1 MVKPENRFLQNL
13 FSKLPKPLYFEK
25 THMLYRSG
33 TPDVY
38 LEGPNGILWCE
49 VKWIEKP
56 WAKDLDPSQ
65 VCKTKSWLAQRRWLV
80 RAHQNNVQTCV
91 IVGIGSGRT
100 TKAYILEFP
109 YAFSLETN
117 QPLTLEE
124 VRTYL
129 VQKT

>member
-1 MVKPENRFLQNL
+1 MIKPETR
-13 FSKLPKPLYFEK
+13 FSKLLLSKLPSSIFYEK
-25 THMLYRSG
+25 TNNPYRSG
-33 TPDVY
+33 TPDY
-38 LEGPNGILWCE
+38 YIEGPSGILWCE
-49 VKWIEKP
+49 VKWIEKL
-56 WAKDLDPSQ
+56 WTKDLDASQ
-65 VCKTKSWLAQRRWLV
+65 VCKTKSWVAQRHWLV

-100 TKAYILEFP
+100 TKAYVLEFP
-109 YAFSLETN
+109 YAFSLENN